1 MGTSNNSFTAK
12 SAAVAPILRCPFS
25 RYFLNIAQKI
35 ASAGIW
41 VMVICIS
48 SFGSS
53 AQTLQ
58 ECQSDWNVL
67 LLKMQSQDSTCK
79 AFADSMQSQLEQES
93 RKSMNYQSSWQEM
106 VGELR
111 KCNIKVDDCKDQLA
125 SEAQPAS
132 EQPATPMASVEKRSY
147 WWAWL
152 MAGAIIGGLGMGLSN

>member
-1 MGTSNNSFTAK
+1 MKQIQS
-12 SAAVAPILRCPFS
+12 I
-25 RYFLNIAQKI
+25 
-35 ASAGIW
+35 
-41 VMVICIS
+41 VMVILLICIS

-79 AFADSMQSQLEQES
+79 ALADSMQSQLEQES
-93 RKSMNYQSSWQEM
+93 RKSINYQSSWQEM

-125 SEAQPAS
+125 SEALPTS
-132 EQPATPMASVEKRSY
+132 EQPATPVASVEKPRSY

-152 MAGAIIGGLGMGLSN
+152 IAGAILGGLGMGLTN

>member
-1 MGTSNNSFTAK
+1 MKQIQSIAM
-12 SAAVAPILRCPFS
+12 VIL
-25 RYFLNIAQKI
+25 
-35 ASAGIW
+35 
-41 VMVICIS
+41 VICIS

-58 ECQSDWNVL
+58 ECQSDWNAL
-67 LLKMQSQDSTCK
+67 LLKMQGQESICK
-79 AFADSMQSQLEQES
+79 TVADSMQSQLEQES

-132 EQPATPMASVEKRSY
+132 EQPATPVASVEKPRSY

-152 MAGAIIGGLGMGLSN
+152 IVGAILGGLGVSVTN